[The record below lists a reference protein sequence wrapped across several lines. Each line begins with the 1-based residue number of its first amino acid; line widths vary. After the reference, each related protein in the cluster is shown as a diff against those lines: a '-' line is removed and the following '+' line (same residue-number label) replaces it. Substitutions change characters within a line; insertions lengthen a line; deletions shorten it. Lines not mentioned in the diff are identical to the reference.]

1 MVIISNHEARPGEV
15 YPFLQ
20 SVEFGEVTV
29 KMRGLGV
36 TCNSSTWEA
45 GIKLEDILGYT
56 VTSRSA

>member
-1 MVIISNHEARPGEV
+1 MVIISNHEAGPGEV

-45 GIKLEDILGYT
+45 EIKLEDSLGYI
-56 VTSRSA
+56 V